1 MMRQVLLEGNL
12 GDKFG
17 SNWNVK
23 AKTLKDVFECIT
35 ANYPSFRT
43 YLVDA
48 HAKGTCYSI
57 QYGEEFMGE
66 EELTLPIG
74 PETVIISEIPSG
86 AKSGGAKILAAA
98 AIIFVIWAT
107 GGFAG
112 LGAAGGGAAG
122 GTGAAAGTGSAA
134 AGSAAATS
142 SAATSSAAA
151 ASSSAATASTAAKT
165 GWAVGAK
172 GGLSFKGQAAVLLAT
187 NLASVGLQQLL
198 APDPSVDNNDEN
210 YLFDGAGNTIISGQ
224 PVPYLFGRKI
234 VGGATITTD
243 IIPGNLPTSS
253 GTRHIPYPG
262 WTPPGAPPA
271 GGDGGSGG
279 DPNNDPPPGNI
290 DIAPPDTDDATVNPS
305 EIIFDWIGEF

>member
-17 SNWNVK
+17 SNWSVK

-48 HAKGTCYSI
+48 HAKGTYYSI
-57 QYGEEFMGE
+57 QYGKEFMGE

-112 LGAAGGGAAG
+112 LGAAGGAGAG
-122 GTGAAAGTGSAA
+122 GSGAAAAGTGSAA

-142 SAATSSAAA
+142 STAA

-224 PVPYLFGRKI
+224 PVPYLLAEKLL
-234 VGGATITTD
+234 VEQ
-243 IIPGNLPTSS
+243 L
-253 GTRHIPYPG
+253 
-262 WTPPGAPPA
+262 
-271 GGDGGSGG
+271 
-279 DPNNDPPPGNI
+279 
-290 DIAPPDTDDATVNPS
+290 
-305 EIIFDWIGEF
+305 